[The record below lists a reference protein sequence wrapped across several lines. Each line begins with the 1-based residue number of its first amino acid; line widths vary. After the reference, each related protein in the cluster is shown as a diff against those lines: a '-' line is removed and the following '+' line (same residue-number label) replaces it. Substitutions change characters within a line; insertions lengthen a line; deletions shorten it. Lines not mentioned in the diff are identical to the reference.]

1 MKNCSPNLQLWL
13 YMVHSPISPQA
24 EFSGELREGF
34 AAGGASSSHE
44 QSRAARK
51 CVRTTLALSHSVTG
65 KECLEPGILQAAR
78 MRKLPKCFKIK
89 QQTKEMQMNPTESR
103 KQCNIFRY
111 PFVLSGISRAFH
123 QLCPTLQITVRGKCA
138 IYKVSNRNNPKSHR
152 DNYGLISLQHAI

>member
-1 MKNCSPNLQLWL
+1 MA
-13 YMVHSPISPQA
+13 VHGT
-24 EFSGELREGF
+24 FTHFTSGRVFRRTEGRICCR
-34 AAGGASSSHE
+34 GASSSHE

-123 QLCPTLQITVRGKCA
+123 QLCPTLRVQITVRGKCA

-152 DNYGLISLQHAI
+152 DNYGLISLKHATQYSG